1 MSVSFKSTISINS
14 RGSQSHDEEAQMI
27 DAERG
32 LFALASGFGGP
43 QAGRDAAQKTCQ
55 SVQQFLVKEAGDV
68 DATLPF
74 VLRSYFSLA
83 GNILFNACL
92 FSNRQVNLSN
102 QKKNVH
108 ERGGAS
114 VVAGYMDGDLLA
126 LAGVGSCC
134 AYLYRNG
141 KETRLMTPR
150 SYAWLVD
157 PEKAEAGAS
166 DSRHHIPLTAV
177 GISEDF
183 EPEIVEVKLQPGD
196 WLFVQS
202 EGMPQSV
209 RRQIAEAQMLGHE
222 APSESQLKG
231 FDSPENVSGMLLIC
245 GARS

>member
-1 MSVSFKSTISINS
+1 MHVSFKTTITIGM
-14 RGSQSHDEEAQMI
+14 RGNQPHDEEAQMI
-27 DAERG
+27 DAERR

-43 QAGRDAAQKTCQ
+43 QAGREAAQKTCQ
-55 SVQQFLVKEAGDV
+55 AVQQFLVKEAGDI

-92 FSNRQVNLSN
+92 FSNRQLSLSN
-102 QKKNVH
+102 RKKSVH

-114 VVAGYMDGDLLA
+114 VVAGFMDGDLLA
-126 LAGVGSCC
+126 LAGVGNCG
-134 AYLYRNG
+134 AYLYRGG
-141 KETRLMTPR
+141 KEMRLVTPR

-157 PEKAEAGAS
+157 PEKAESGTS
-166 DSRHHIPLTAV
+166 DSRFHIPLTAV
-177 GISEDF
+177 GISDDF

-202 EGMPQSV
+202 EGISQAV

-231 FDSPENVSGMLLIC
+231 FESSENASGLLVVC
-245 GARS
+245 A